1 MDAVVCDL
9 SDLSA
14 DAIALAGGK
23 GANLGQ
29 LLRLGFPVPPGFVAT
44 TAAYRAALAANDLA
58 GADPASLHARLPDI
72 PLPPGVSAPLLD
84 AYRRLGAPAV
94 AVRSSGTAEDLATA
108 SFAGQHDTFLNVTG
122 EEALLTAVRACWA
135 SLWSSRAVDYRRQHG
150 WDDRDLALAAVVQ
163 AMVPAE
169 WAGVLFTADPVTG
182 RRDRLVIEAVRGLG
196 EALVSGEAAGHRYV
210 VAKRR
215 LRTLSGDRS
224 LPRRLPADLAR
235 LGVRIE
241 AAFGRPQDIE
251 WAYAGGAIA
260 ILQSRPLTALPTEAV
275 ATNPPAERRYTRF
288 QRAGAPNA
296 MDHAPLP
303 PYPFDVSLHF
313 RPLIERGM
321 RALRALGLVPP
332 PVSAILIEIADGV
345 VQLVPPTLRPTPRAL
360 ALPARLVASLRA
372 DADRWLAD
380 CRATLVARAEQLDAE
395 DLTGLT
401 EHELLDRIEALQE
414 RQLAGF
420 MGRFGYLLPGLLVS
434 QALPP
439 LLRLAVG
446 TAAGHRLHADLVAA
460 VPCAT
465 TAVNRVLGRL
475 AAQIRAD
482 EGVRAAFLATDP
494 AAIPAHLRAM
504 EGGEAVCAGVDDLL
518 RRYGHRETAM
528 AGAALPAWR
537 DDPAV
542 VYGLLR
548 GLVGGARAA
557 PTLADDPERPARARR
572 EVERALSRGWFG
584 LRRRLLRPVVL
595 GAIDA
600 TRRAIAFR
608 EDSHFLLFLPFSVIR
623 RLALALGRRLVER
636 GALDAA
642 EDVFFLELAEL
653 RRPDDAG
660 LRERVRRRREARR
673 SVEGS
678 YTAVPAALLGQAAA
692 GGALRGTPASPG
704 RIIGAVGIILREQDF
719 WQLQP
724 GEVLVAPYTNPSWT
738 PLFAVADAVIV
749 DGGGAA
755 SHAAIVAREYGIP
768 AVMGTWHATRTLRD
782 GQRVLVD
789 GTAGRVVPAGAR
801 TSALRDE

>member
-1 MDAVVCDL
+1 MDSVVCNL
-9 SDLSA
+9 CDLSA
-14 DAIALAGGK
+14 DSVALAGGK
-23 GANLGQ
+23 GASLGR
-29 LLRLGFPVPPGFVAT
+29 LLRLGFPVPPGFVVT
-44 TAAYRAALAANDLA
+44 TAAYRAVLTANDLA
-58 GADPASLHARLPDI
+58 DADPASLHARLTGI
-72 PLPPGVSAPLLD
+72 PLPPEVSAPLLD

-94 AVRSSGTAEDLATA
+94 AVRSSGTAEDLAAA

-122 EEALLTAVRACWA
+122 EDALLTAVRACWA
-135 SLWSSRAVDYRRQHG
+135 SLWSPRAVAYRRQRG
-150 WDDRDLALAAVVQ
+150 WDETHLALAAVVQ

-196 EALVSGEAAGHRYV
+196 EALVSGDASGHRYV

-215 LRTLSGDRS
+215 ARILSGDRS
-224 LPRRLPADLAR
+224 LPRRLPTDLAR

-241 AAFGRPQDIE
+241 AAFGRSQDIE

-260 ILQSRPLTALPTEAV
+260 ILQSRPLTALPAETI
-275 ATNPPAERRYTRF
+275 ATNPPAERRYSRF

-321 RALRALGLVPP
+321 QALRSLGLVPP
-332 PVSAILIEIADGV
+332 PVSKILIEIADGV
-345 VQLVPPTLRPTPRAL
+345 VQLVPPTFRPTPRAL
-360 ALPARLVASLRA
+360 ALPARLVAALRA
-372 DADRWLAD
+372 DTDRWLAD

-414 RQLAGF
+414 LQLAHF
-420 MGRFGYLLPGLLVS
+420 MGRFGYLLPGLLVG
-434 QALPP
+434 QALPS

-446 TAAGHRLHADLVAA
+446 KEAAHRLHADLVAA

-465 TAVNRVLGRL
+465 SAANRDLGRL

-482 EGVRAAFLATDP
+482 ESVRAAFLATDP
-494 AAIPAHLRAM
+494 AAIPARLRATA
-504 EGGEAVCAGVDDLL
+504 GGEAVRAGVDDLL

-537 DDPAV
+537 DNPAV
-542 VYGLLR
+542 VYGLLK
-548 GLVGGARAA
+548 GLAGGERAA
-557 PTLADDPERPARARR
+557 PALADDPERPARARR

-584 LRRRLLRPVVL
+584 LRRHLLRPVVL

-608 EDSHFLLFLPFSVIR
+608 EESHFLLFLPFTVIR
-623 RLALALGRRLVER
+623 RMTLELGRRLVAR

-660 LRERVRRRREARR
+660 RRERVRRRRDARR

-678 YTAVPAALLGQAAA
+678 YTAVPAALLGQAAT

-704 RIIGAVGIILREQDF
+704 RVVGAVRIILREQDF
-719 WQLQP
+719 WKLQP

-738 PLFAVADAVIV
+738 PLFAVAGGVVV

-789 GTAGRVVPAGAR
+789 GTAGRVVPTGGHLGAMG
-801 TSALRDE
+801 DE